1 MDIFDIDT
9 ILELIDKNKSRIK
22 KELDMKIFDNDKLSQ
37 ESDNLLQVL
46 DYNPKTI
53 LNEKDIMD
61 HIPIIKLKSSKIE
74 KKPQKIN
81 KHIKLVSTPNI
92 DKDSF
97 GMNKKKNKR
106 ISNYVSKIESSEK
119 NKESNEK
126 KVKEINKEENDDEEE
141 EEEYD
146 IKLAKRQKFVEEREN
161 KKKIIDDDE
170 YEIIHH
176 KTAKI
181 NNKNEIKLESS
192 EQNKNNKDEIK
203 LDVYLF
209 KTKDKIIINLSKK
222 DTVKNVKDKIIQ
234 ILKEKKH
241 KLKNAS
247 YNSYNITIGEA
258 ENKSSKKSIPLDDN
272 LILYDLKPKSIS
284 FVEIEINNEKS
295 EIIMKDIKKIETK
308 DAKID
313 IKIFYNIEETLHTK
327 EINIPKENNL
337 KDILNIFLKEN
348 ILQDKNF
355 ELYYFIDNKNNQD
368 IKNAINLDT
377 IIKNLPSYELKLC
390 IKKNNNENN
399 INNNE
404 GVTFN
409 SDDENKIEK
418 EK

>member
-81 KHIKLVSTPNI
+81 KHVKLVSTPNI

-97 GMNKKKNKR
+97 GMNKNNNNR
-106 ISNYVSKIESSEK
+106 ISNYLSKIESSEK
-119 NKESNEK
+119 NKESTGK
-126 KVKEINKEENDDEEE
+126 KEKEINKEENDDEEE
-141 EEEYD
+141 EEDYD
-146 IKLAKRQKFVEEREN
+146 AKLAKRQKFVQEREN

-170 YEIIHH
+170 FEIIHH

-181 NNKNEIKLESS
+181 TNKNEIKLEPK
-192 EQNKNNKDEIK
+192 EQNKNNKDNIK

-209 KTKDKIIINLSKK
+209 KNKDKIVVNLSKK

-234 ILKEKKH
+234 ILKEKNH
-241 KLKNAS
+241 KFKNTSYKS
-247 YNSYNITIGEA
+247 YNLTINETD
-258 ENKSSKKSIPLDDN
+258 NKSSKKGIPLDDN
-272 LILYDLKPKSIS
+272 LILYDLKPKSIF
-284 FVEIEINNEKS
+284 FVDNEKNDINNEKF
-295 EIIMKDIKKIETK
+295 EIITKDIKKIEIK
-308 DAKID
+308 DVKVD
-313 IKIFYNIEETLHTK
+313 IKIFYNKEGKIHTK
-327 EINIPKENNL
+327 EINSSKENNL
-337 KDILNIFLKEN
+337 KDILNIFFKEN
-348 ILQDKNF
+348 ILQNKNF
-355 ELYYFIDNKNNQD
+355 ELYYFIENKNTQD

-390 IKKNNNENN
+390 NKKNNNSENN
-399 INNNE
+399 INNK
-404 GVTFN
+404 
-409 SDDENKIEK
+409 ENDI
-418 EK
+418 